1 MFGWLKTNKWTV
13 CLLFQDKAN
22 GQHLGIWFPGF
33 PELQVQPKSA
43 HNGSKIQC
51 CLLFMEDALK
61 RILDD
66 QQNNLNPKDT
76 SLHVNLYN
84 ATQRVNTLVGCVK
97 EILGGQ
103 CLSVP
108 SPPKM
113 PKHVFER
120 KQWSHTLLKAAKH
133 YLAWLE
139 HNTGHQVT
147 GLERKRDI
155 N

>member
-1 MFGWLKTNKWTV
+1 MLDLQKHVG
-13 CLLFQDKAN
+13 LLFQDKAN
-22 GQHLGIWFPGF
+22 GQHLGIWPPGF
-33 PELQVQPKSA
+33 PELQVQQKSH

-51 CLLFMEDALK
+51 CLLFMEEALK
-61 RILDD
+61 KILDD
-66 QQNNLNPKDT
+66 QQNNMNPEDT
-76 SLHVNLYN
+76 SLHENLN
-84 ATQRVNTLVGCVK
+84 ITIHSVSMLAGCVK

-103 CLSVP
+103 CLPGP

-133 YLAWLE
+133 YLIWLE
-139 HNTGHQVT
+139 HNIGHQIT
-147 GLERKRDI
+147 GLEGKCNI